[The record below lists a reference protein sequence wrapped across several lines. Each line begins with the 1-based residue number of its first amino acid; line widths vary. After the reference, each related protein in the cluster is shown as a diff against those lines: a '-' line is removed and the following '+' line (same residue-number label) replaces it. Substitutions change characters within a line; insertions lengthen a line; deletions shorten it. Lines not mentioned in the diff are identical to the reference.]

1 MVNPPAPRVPC
12 VALRNV
18 HPVWT
23 LQPSIRRPRQE
34 FNPGAKVPSTNTGS
48 WAHRP
53 PDATQGSLSR
63 RGQETRRT
71 LSPSQQHKKPRP
83 SVNGGKLR
91 RAPDHHPSYSINSQH
106 QPTEAR
112 ETGANKHLFGNEEQ
126 DGQAP
131 GRSTPVRARG
141 TTSRTLRTF
150 TAPPTLVAH
159 RLRHNEF
166 CWTKLP
172 GSIAIPG

>member
-1 MVNPPAPRVPC
+1 MPQGAADIAIEGCDPWHTHSCCDPC
-12 VALRNV
+12 IALRDV

-23 LQPSIRRPRQE
+23 LQPSIRRPVQE

-53 PDATQGSLSR
+53 LDATQGSLPR

-91 RAPDHHPSYSINSQH
+91 RAPDHNFLPTPTIVSIYLLRREKPAPTSIFSAASDKTVSAGPQH
-106 QPTEAR
+106 
-112 ETGANKHLFGNEEQ
+112 
-126 DGQAP
+126 
-131 GRSTPVRARG
+131 
-141 TTSRTLRTF
+141 TSS
-150 TAPPTLVAH
+150 
-159 RLRHNEF
+159 
-166 CWTKLP
+166 
-172 GSIAIPG
+172 SI